1 MSLTNLTSWQNFQHI
16 SAYICQLEI
25 EPLPYASHCINKTQK
40 KKKKSQALSLSDKDL
55 TTILVDQPKFT
66 IPVMQQP
73 RDSFK
78 QKTEAKRIIEY
89 DVYSKYFRWAN
100 F

>member
-1 MSLTNLTSWQNFQHI
+1 MLHI
-16 SAYICQLEI
+16 
-25 EPLPYASHCINKTQK
+25 ASTKPKK

-89 DVYSKYFRWAN
+89 DVYSKYFR
-100 F
+100 